1 MVRPARL
8 ERATFWFVARN
19 LRTFIDLALGTTV
32 VHSCALLLVIK
43 RFGED
48 CGYMLATLLNASMQ
62 GVGTKLGTVDGDRYG
77 LKAMTRFLR
86 WARVPY

>member
-19 LRTFIDLALGTTV
+19 QRTFINLALGTMA

-43 RFGED
+43 DFGERL
-48 CGYMLATLLNASMQ
+48 GSRLATVRNASIQ
-62 GVGTKLGTVDGDRYG
+62 GVGTKLGTAEWGEP
-77 LKAMTRFLR
+77 LR
-86 WARVPY
+86 